1 MQTGSLGA
9 RVANS
14 PNPNGMVIT
23 ADSAG
28 AADAIEPSPSSTS
41 LRGLDAVN
49 LFLAGALSGFGPY
62 VAAFL
67 AAQKWTQQD
76 IGFVLTAAGFAGLLS
91 QLPGGALLDAIR
103 SKRIAV
109 ALGAAM
115 VAAGAL
121 IIAVW
126 PTFPLVLTALVLQG
140 ITGGFLGL
148 AIAAISL
155 GLVGHAAL
163 AERLGRNQRFAS
175 SGGVVAA
182 GLMGLI
188 AYFLS
193 YRAIF
198 FVAAALV
205 LPLLAALGRIRPS
218 DIHFGRASCLPN
230 HQGPS
235 APPRARLRSLSKN
248 RGLLIF
254 AGGVFLFQ
262 MANASMLPLASEAF
276 GYSKEALSSLI
287 VSALIMVPQVIVAI
301 MAPWV
306 GRRANIWGR
315 RPLLLVGFAALPI
328 RALVFAWTANPTI
341 LIAAQVLDGVS
352 GTMLGVLTALIVAD
366 LTAGTGRFNLAQG
379 FVGTLSGIG
388 ASLSTTLSGLVAGSL
403 GRAAGFLGI
412 AAVALAGVLLIWSLM
427 PETKPSKRNEHR

>member
-1 MQTGSLGA
+1 
-9 RVANS
+9 
-14 PNPNGMVIT
+14 MVIT

-67 AAQKWTQQD
+67 ADQQWTQQN
-76 IGFVLTAAGFAGLLS
+76 IGFVLTAGGIAGLLS

-121 IIAVW
+121 VIAVW
-126 PTFPLVLTALVLQG
+126 PTFPLVLAALVLQG

-155 GLVGHAAL
+155 GLVGHIAL

-175 SGGVVAA
+175 MGGVVAA
-182 GLMGLI
+182 GLMGLV

-193 YRAIF
+193 FRAIF

-205 LPLLAALGRIRPS
+205 LPLLAALSSIRPA
-218 DIHFGRASCLPN
+218 DIHFGRASCVPD
-230 HQGPS
+230 HQGPGK
-235 APPRARLRSLSKN
+235 PPRVRVRSL
-248 RGLLIF
+248 
-254 AGGVFLFQ
+254 
-262 MANASMLPLASEAF
+262 
-276 GYSKEALSSLI
+276 
-287 VSALIMVPQVIVAI
+287 
-301 MAPWV
+301 
-306 GRRANIWGR
+306 
-315 RPLLLVGFAALPI
+315 
-328 RALVFAWTANPTI
+328 
-341 LIAAQVLDGVS
+341 
-352 GTMLGVLTALIVAD
+352 
-366 LTAGTGRFNLAQG
+366 
-379 FVGTLSGIG
+379 
-388 ASLSTTLSGLVAGSL
+388 
-403 GRAAGFLGI
+403 
-412 AAVALAGVLLIWSLM
+412 
-427 PETKPSKRNEHR
+427 

>member
-1 MQTGSLGA
+1 MVIA
-9 RVANS
+9 ANS
-14 PNPNGMVIT
+14 T
-23 ADSAG
+23 G
-28 AADAIEPSPSSTS
+28 AADAIEPSPSATS

-67 AAQKWTQQD
+67 AEQQWSQKE

-103 SKRIAV
+103 SKRFAV

-115 VAAGAL
+115 VAVGAL

-126 PTFPLVLTALVLQG
+126 PTFPLVLSALVLQG

-198 FVAAALV
+198 FVAAALL
-205 LPLLAALGRIRPS
+205 LPLLAALGRIQPS

-287 VSALIMVPQVIVAI
+287 VAALIMIPQVIVAI
-301 MAPWV
+301 MAPWA

-328 RALVFAWTANPTI
+328 RALVFAWTANPMI
-341 LIAAQVLDGVS
+341 LIAAQILDGLS
-352 GTMLGVLTALIVAD
+352 GTMLGVLTALIIAD
-366 LTAGTGRFNLAQG
+366 LTMGTGRFNLAQG
-379 FVGTLSGIG
+379 FVGTLSGVG

-412 AAVALAGVLLIWSLM
+412 AAVALAGLLLMWFLM
-427 PETKPSKRNEHR
+427 PETNPSKRNKHRW